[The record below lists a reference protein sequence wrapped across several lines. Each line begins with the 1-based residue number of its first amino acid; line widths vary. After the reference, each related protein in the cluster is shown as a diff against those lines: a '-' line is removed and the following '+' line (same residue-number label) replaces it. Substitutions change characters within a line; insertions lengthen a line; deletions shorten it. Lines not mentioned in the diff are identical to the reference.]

1 MMNNILEV
9 RNLHKQLNGFALH
22 NIDFELPYGYIMG
35 LIGPNGAGKTTLL
48 RLIMNLYRKDG
59 GNIKLFGQSMIHNEI
74 SIKQRIGFVQE
85 ESRFYNE
92 FSLEKNADI
101 ISGFYK
107 AWNWRTF
114 KNFFLEFDLP
124 VKKKFGRLSMG
135 EKKKFAIALALSH
148 QAELLLLD
156 EPTAGLD
163 PIFRRKFLDLLAEH
177 IQNEKRS
184 ILISTHITSD
194 LDRVADYIVML
205 SGGQIVFNEDKE
217 QLLNNWG
224 IVKCSNDLLDKHR
237 SLFSGVRV
245 HKYGSEGLTKH
256 LPELKK
262 LLKGS
267 AKYEKPTLEDI
278 MNLHN

>member
-1 MMNNILEV
+1 MDNILEV

-22 NIDFELPYGYIMG
+22 DIDFELPYGYIMG
-35 LIGPNGAGKTTLL
+35 LIGPNGAGKTSLL
-48 RLIMNLYRKDG
+48 RLILNLYKKDG
-59 GNIKLFGQSMIHNEI
+59 GNISIFGQNMQHNEV
-74 SIKQRIGFVQE
+74 SIKERIGFVQE
-85 ESRFYNE
+85 DTRFYNE
-92 FSLEKNADI
+92 FTLEKNANI

-107 AWNWRTF
+107 NWDEQLF
-114 KNFFLEFDLP
+114 KDFFLEFKLP
-124 VKKKFGRLSMG
+124 GKKKFGKLSLG
-135 EKKKFAIALALSH
+135 EKKKFAIAVALSH
-148 QAELLLLD
+148 KAELLLLD

-163 PIFRRKFLDLLAEH
+163 PIFRRKFLDLLSQH

-205 SGGQIVFNEDKE
+205 SGGRIVFNEDKE
-217 QLLNNWG
+217 FLLNNWG
-224 IVKCSNDLLDKHR
+224 IVKCSNELLEKNR
-237 SLFSGVRV
+237 SKFCGVRV
-245 HKYGSEGLTKH
+245 HNYGSEGLTKH

-262 LLKGS
+262 LLKDS

>member
-1 MMNNILEV
+1 MDNILEV

-22 NIDFELPYGYIMG
+22 DIDFDLPYGYIMG

-48 RLIMNLYRKDG
+48 RLIMNLYKKDG
-59 GNIKLFGQSMIHNEI
+59 GNIKLFGQSMMHNEI
-74 SIKQRIGFVQE
+74 SIKERIGFVQE
-85 ESRFYNE
+85 KNRFYNE
-92 FSLEKNADI
+92 FTLEKNADL
-101 ISGFYK
+101 ISGFYRD
-107 AWNWRTF
+107 WNWDTF

-124 VKKKFGRLSMG
+124 VKKKLGKLSLG
-135 EKKKFAIALALSH
+135 EKKKFALALALSH
-148 QAELLLLD
+148 KAELLLLD

-163 PIFRRKFLDLLAEH
+163 PIFRRRFLDLLAEH
-177 IQNEKRS
+177 IQNEKKS

-205 SGGQIVFNEDKE
+205 SGGRIVFNEDKDY
-217 QLLNNWG
+217 LLNNWG
-224 IVKCSNDLLDKHR
+224 IVKCSNVLLDKHR
-237 SLFSGVRV
+237 SKFCGVRV
-245 HKYGSEGLTKH
+245 HNYGSEGLTRH

-262 LLKGS
+262 LLRDS